1 MDRYNVLLFFFVQES
16 AGRFQRIW
24 KLFWPGSATIVPFR
38 IPGKRSVLFS
48 ERRFLFAGTF
58 RSTPAL
64 SFRQPFSFGPCVWG
78 HHLFQMT
85 STLALVPFLAH
96 ILLFSSA
103 VLLYVAH
110 VLWLTLYQALERNGA
125 QTALCLFW
133 FPLNCVSFRTGTP
146 FFKISL
152 KWIFS
157 LFLCG
162 CESADHKVLRF
173 WFVHWTHP
181 PFWSKFCFRSLAIS
195 SRSSFPGSFSGLP
208 FFPLHRL
215 FSVTFLGRGLPVF
228 TFHTLPTVFSRYFS
242 LLLFSFL
249 VGEQVWIFLDT
260 SGFAKPPWRCSRS
273 FGLLLSSGTIITETG
288 AVVNRYFALF

>member
-1 MDRYNVLLFFFVQES
+1 MEVYTALEMDRYNVLLFFFVQES

-64 SFRQPFSFGPCVWG
+64 SFPQPFSFGPCVWG

-110 VLWLTLYQALERNGA
+110 VLWLTLYQALRKERRSNSS
-125 QTALCLFW
+125 
-133 FPLNCVSFRTGTP
+133 VP
-146 FFKISL
+146 FLVPF
-152 KWIFS
+152 
-157 LFLCG
+157 
-162 CESADHKVLRF
+162 ELRF
-173 WFVHWTHP
+173 VQNWD
-181 PFWSKFCFRSLAIS
+181 PFL
-195 SRSSFPGSFSGLP
+195 
-208 FFPLHRL
+208 
-215 FSVTFLGRGLPVF
+215 
-228 TFHTLPTVFSRYFS
+228 
-242 LLLFSFL
+242 
-249 VGEQVWIFLDT
+249 
-260 SGFAKPPWRCSRS
+260 
-273 FGLLLSSGTIITETG
+273 
-288 AVVNRYFALF
+288 

>member
-195 SRSSFPGSFSGLP
+195 SRSSFSGSFSGLP
-208 FFPLHRL
+208 SFPLHRL
-215 FSVTFLGRGLPVF
+215 FSVTFLGRGFASFYFPHTPHRFLQVFFLAPV
-228 TFHTLPTVFSRYFS
+228 LFSRRRTSMDFSGYFRLCEAALKMFEIFWSS
-242 LLLFSFL
+242 L
-249 VGEQVWIFLDT
+249 IFWHYYN
-260 SGFAKPPWRCSRS
+260 GNGRGCQ
-273 FGLLLSSGTIITETG
+273 
-288 AVVNRYFALF
+288 

>member
-1 MDRYNVLLFFFVQES
+1 MEVYTALEMDRYNVLLFFFVQES

-103 VLLYVAH
+103 VLLYVVH

-162 CESADHKVLRF
+162 SESADHKVLRF
-173 WFVHWTHP
+173 
-181 PFWSKFCFRSLAIS
+181 
-195 SRSSFPGSFSGLP
+195 
-208 FFPLHRL
+208 
-215 FSVTFLGRGLPVF
+215 
-228 TFHTLPTVFSRYFS
+228 
-242 LLLFSFL
+242 
-249 VGEQVWIFLDT
+249 
-260 SGFAKPPWRCSRS
+260 
-273 FGLLLSSGTIITETG
+273 
-288 AVVNRYFALF
+288 

>member
-103 VLLYVAH
+103 VLLYVIH

-181 PFWSKFCFRSLAIS
+181 PFWSNFFVFAASQFLLDPVSLDLFLVCLSSHFTDYFRLLFLEGVCQFLLFTHSPPFSPGI
-195 SRSSFPGSFSGLP
+195 FPCSCS
-208 FFPLHRL
+208 L
-215 FSVTFLGRGLPVF
+215 FSSENKYGFFWILPALRSRLEDVRD
-228 TFHTLPTVFSRYFS
+228 LLVFSY
-242 LLLFSFL
+242 LL
-249 VGEQVWIFLDT
+249 
-260 SGFAKPPWRCSRS
+260 A
-273 FGLLLSSGTIITETG
+273 LL
-288 AVVNRYFALF
+288 

>member
-1 MDRYNVLLFFFVQES
+1 MFCSSSLSRNQLAASKGSGNFSGLVLQPLYPFASLENVLC
-16 AGRFQRIW
+16 I
-24 KLFWPGSATIVPFR
+24 
-38 IPGKRSVLFS
+38 FS

-103 VLLYVAH
+103 VLLYVVH

-157 LFLCG
+157 LFLCE

-173 WFVHWTHP
+173 
-181 PFWSKFCFRSLAIS
+181 
-195 SRSSFPGSFSGLP
+195 
-208 FFPLHRL
+208 
-215 FSVTFLGRGLPVF
+215 
-228 TFHTLPTVFSRYFS
+228 
-242 LLLFSFL
+242 
-249 VGEQVWIFLDT
+249 
-260 SGFAKPPWRCSRS
+260 
-273 FGLLLSSGTIITETG
+273 
-288 AVVNRYFALF
+288 

>member
-1 MDRYNVLLFFFVQES
+1 MFCSSSLSRNQLAVSKESGNFSGLVLQPLYPFASLENVLCFFQKDVSFSLE
-16 AGRFQRIW
+16 
-24 KLFWPGSATIVPFR
+24 
-38 IPGKRSVLFS
+38 RSGLHL
-48 ERRFLFAGTF
+48 RFLFASRFLSG
-58 RSTPAL
+58 PA
-64 SFRQPFSFGPCVWG
+64 FWG

-103 VLLYVAH
+103 VLLYVVH

-133 FPLNCVSFRTGTP
+133 FPLNCVSFRIGTP

-173 WFVHWTHP
+173 
-181 PFWSKFCFRSLAIS
+181 
-195 SRSSFPGSFSGLP
+195 
-208 FFPLHRL
+208 
-215 FSVTFLGRGLPVF
+215 
-228 TFHTLPTVFSRYFS
+228 
-242 LLLFSFL
+242 
-249 VGEQVWIFLDT
+249 
-260 SGFAKPPWRCSRS
+260 
-273 FGLLLSSGTIITETG
+273 
-288 AVVNRYFALF
+288 